1 MIRHRFLWAAMTA
14 VLVAMVLT
22 ACTRPPAVE
31 CKDAIG
37 CVEAAPGAPIRLG
50 VLQALSG
57 KVAPLGRE
65 QIRGIELALGQWGG
79 EVLGHPVSLQIVD
92 TGCTAEGGANAALK
106 VIADPQTIAILGT
119 TCSGAAAT
127 ASKAMS
133 DAGLTMISGNNSA
146 PFLTSIAG
154 RRAPHWQP
162 GYFRTAANEETAG
175 RAAAIYAFQELGV
188 RRAAA
193 VNDGDI
199 YTRGLTRGFEKAF
212 KEKGGEIVLS
222 TAVNKGD
229 AEMGPVLAAV
239 KNAGAELLFF
249 PLFQPEGNHMVRQA
263 RKTAGFGEIV
273 LMSDGALIENSFIQ
287 DVGALGAGMYFV
299 GPSRPQGPIVDR
311 LAGTYSARYGVKPAN
326 SYYLSAFDA
335 TNLLMKALEKVAI
348 TGPDDRLYIGR
359 QALRDALYVARD
371 VEGAT
376 GILACNAF
384 GDCASPVFDILRLDD
399 PTAGV
404 DGLQSNVMFS
414 YGPAE

>member
-1 MIRHRFLWAAMTA
+1 MATAAA
-14 VLVAMVLT
+14 LAAAVLT
-22 ACTRPPAVE
+22 ACTRSPAVE
-31 CKDAIG
+31 CKDSIG
-37 CVEAAPGAPIRLG
+37 CVEAAPGEPIRLG

-57 KVAPLGRE
+57 NVAPLGRE
-65 QIRGIELALGQWGG
+65 QIRGIELALAQWGG
-79 EVLGHPVSLQIVD
+79 EVLDHPVSLQIVD

-106 VIADPQTIAILGT
+106 VIADPRTVAILGT
-119 TCSGAAAT
+119 TCSGAAAA

-146 PFLTSIAG
+146 PFLTAIAG
-154 RRAPHWQP
+154 RRAPHWRP
-162 GYFRTAANEETAG
+162 GYFRTAANEENAG

-199 YTRGLTRGFEKAF
+199 YTRGLTEGFEKTF

-229 AEMGPVLAAV
+229 AKMGPVLTAV

-249 PLFQPEGNHMVRQA
+249 PMFQPEGNHMVRQA
-263 RKTAGFGEIV
+263 RKMAGLGEIV

-287 DVGALGAGMYFV
+287 DVGALGVGMYFV
-299 GPSRPQGPIVDR
+299 GPSRPDGPFADQLEQI
-311 LAGTYSARYGVKPAN
+311 YSDQFGAKPAN

-335 TNLLMKALEKVAI
+335 ANLLLKAIEKAAI
-348 TGPDDRLYIGR
+348 SAPDGRLFIGR
-359 QALRDALYVARD
+359 QALRDALYAARD

-376 GILACNAF
+376 GTLTCNEF

-399 PTAGV
+399 PAAGV